1 LVLNICDDFHL
12 GSQLKMNPFIYLN
25 HR

>member
-1 LVLNICDDFHL
+1 VLNICDDFHL